1 MVKAVLM
8 VDKIWLRKVARNMA
22 RRMVPEDVD
31 LLDGD
36 EVIRRLE
43 DYGYTNFQDVRKSD
57 LEKIITDVI
66 AEGKEFR

>member
-1 MVKAVLM
+1 ML
-8 VDKIWLRKVARNMA
+8 DEIWLRKVARNMA
-22 RRMVPEDVD
+22 RRMFTEEVD

-43 DYGYTNFQDVRKSD
+43 DCGYTNFQDVRKSD

-66 AEGKEFR
+66 AEARSGRG

>member
-1 MVKAVLM
+1 MF
-8 VDKIWLRKVARNMA
+8 
-22 RRMVPEDVD
+22 PEDVD

-43 DYGYTNFQDVRKSD
+43 DYGYTNFQDVRKFD

-66 AEGKEFR
+66 AEARSGRG